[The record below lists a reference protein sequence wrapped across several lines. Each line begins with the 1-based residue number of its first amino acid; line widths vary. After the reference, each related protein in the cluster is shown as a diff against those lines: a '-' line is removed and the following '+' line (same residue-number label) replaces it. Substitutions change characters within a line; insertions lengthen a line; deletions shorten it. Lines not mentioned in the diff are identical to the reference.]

1 MENSPPVCTI
11 SVLCDRVGDAGGA
24 ERYWETLVP
33 ALTARGVDV
42 HVMARDVG
50 DAGRL
55 GVDVVRV
62 PWGNEHE
69 PPSKEAAHRVS
80 AELAKI
86 RPDVVVTA
94 SVFDPAVLEAV
105 RGGAPRWLAR
115 LHDHRAFCP
124 NGDRV
129 YPQFSAPC
137 TAAMGAACRRG
148 TLLHGCVQ
156 GPRLA
161 SFRAIAARERVRDR
175 LATADAVL
183 VSSEHMRAT
192 CATNGIVE
200 GRIAIMPPPLRDE
213 AYAPAPLARPAESA
227 LLFAARLTP
236 QKGLRSLI
244 GALARLQ
251 PSERPLLI
259 VAGTGDEEQRA
270 ARAEAERSGV
280 AVSWRGKL
288 SEPALR
294 AAIDEATA
302 VAVPSLWPEPFG
314 LIGIEAQARGRPA
327 VAYRVGGI
335 GEWLGD
341 GGIAVPRGNQAAL
354 ADAIRKVFDRSAW
367 PAFSEGAWRRSQA
380 YRLPAHVDRFLELC
394 TSGLTTFTNGEQRQ
408 QCAS

>member
-1 MENSPPVCTI
+1 VCTI
-11 SVLCDRVGDAGGA
+11 SVLCDRAGDAGGA

-42 HVMARDVG
+42 HVMARAVG

-55 GVDVVRV
+55 GVDVEAV
-62 PWGNEHE
+62 PWGSEHE
-69 PPSKEAAHRVS
+69 PPSAEAARIVA
-80 AELAKI
+80 AELARV

-94 SVFDPAVLEAV
+94 SVFDPAVLAAV
-105 RGGAPRWLAR
+105 RGTVPRWLAR
-115 LHDHRAFCP
+115 IHDHRAFCP

-137 TAAMGAACRRG
+137 TRAMGAACRRG

-161 SFRAIAARERVRDR
+161 SFRAIAARERVRDQI
-175 LATADAVL
+175 ATADMIL
-183 VSSEHMRAT
+183 VSSEHMRDISVL
-192 CATNGIVE
+192 NGIAPE
-200 GRIAIMPPPLRDE
+200 RIAITPPPLPDE
-213 AYAPAPLARPAESA
+213 AYAAAPLARPAEPA

-251 PSERPLLI
+251 PRERPLLI
-259 VAGTGDEEQRA
+259 VAGSGDEEERA

-288 SEPALR
+288 SEAELR

-335 GEWLGD
+335 PEWLGD

-354 ADAIRKVFDRSAW
+354 AGAIRNVFDRSAW
-367 PAFSEGAWRRSQA
+367 PAFSEAAWRRSQA
-380 YRLPAHVDRFLELC
+380 YRLGAHVDRFLELC